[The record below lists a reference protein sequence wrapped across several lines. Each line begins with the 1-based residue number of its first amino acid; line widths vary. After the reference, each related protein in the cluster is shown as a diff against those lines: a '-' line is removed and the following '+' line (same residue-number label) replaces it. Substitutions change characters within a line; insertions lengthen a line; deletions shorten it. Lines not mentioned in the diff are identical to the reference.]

1 MLNFGKKFYDEYGN
15 FNNEKFIELLNKSKK
30 ELYAPK
36 KNGQMKN
43 VQINLFNSVSKKE
56 LWSLINKM
64 SIFVNSWIDIK
75 ATLNLLVKQVKNP
88 YLKGIVI
95 EIKENI
101 DHWVNIHETME
112 RYPKVF
118 DELTIALISVWEKTG
133 QLWRIL
139 NELDTSLLENI
150 ELKWKV
156 KGALVYPTVLMVMTI
171 SMASFLLTFVVPKI
185 AAAFAET
192 WVALPAI
199 TQFILSVSDFIRND
213 WLQIIVWVIVTYM
226 VIVFINKT
234 YYWRIAFANMFVR
247 FPVFGYVVKQSNII
261 YFIRSF
267 TILLDSWVL
276 LLESLKTSS
285 TVVSNLAYRKELIRV
300 KNEVELGLTISKSF
314 WLNTDYEDSVYL
326 NPLFPEDFA
335 FVVSTWEETWSLSP
349 SMKRIWENYNWELKR
364 YIANLS
370 AMMEPMI
377 IILVGWI
384 VGTII
389 IWIMLPFFEIGKV
402 VQNM

>member
-1 MLNFGKKFYDEYGN
+1 M
-15 FNNEKFIELLNKSKK
+15 FI
-30 ELYAPK
+30 
-36 KNGQMKN
+36 
-43 VQINLFNSVSKKE
+43 
-56 LWSLINKM
+56 
-64 SIFVNSWIDIK
+64 
-75 ATLNLLVKQVKNP
+75 
-88 YLKGIVI
+88 
-95 EIKENI
+95 
-101 DHWVNIHETME
+101 
-112 RYPKVF
+112 
-118 DELTIALISVWEKTG
+118 
-133 QLWRIL
+133 
-139 NELDTSLLENI
+139 
-150 ELKWKV
+150 
-156 KGALVYPTVLMVMTI
+156 
-171 SMASFLLTFVVPKI
+171 
-185 AAAFAET
+185 
-192 WVALPAI
+192 
-199 TQFILSVSDFIRND
+199 
-213 WLQIIVWVIVTYM
+213 
-226 VIVFINKT
+226 
-234 YYWRIAFANMFVR
+234 R

-300 KNEVELGLTISKSF
+300 KNEVELGLTISKSL

-335 FVVSTWEETWSLSP
+335 FVISTWEETWSLSA
-349 SMKRIWENYNWELKR
+349 SMKRIWENYSWELKR

-377 IILVGWI
+377 IVLVGWI